1 MDKRITLEMIQT
13 WIKDEDCDVR
23 AVAMN
28 AWQGKDIPLDI
39 IKTGLKDED
48 WRVRTAAMN
57 ACQGRNIV
65 IRTVEPPERVFKKC
79 INNVIIVAHI
89 PDNANVRGTF
99 NSKCR
104 ADKAEII
111 DIIGDVSG
119 YKVGIS
125 MYDKSTAY
133 FVGDK
138 VIIKDFDFSTAEC
151 STGFHFFNTLEEA
164 QYYE

>member
-1 MDKRITLEMIQT
+1 MTSSKQGL
-13 WIKDEDCDVR
+13 KDEDCDVR
-23 AVAMN
+23 A
-28 AWQGKDIPLDI
+28 
-39 IKTGLKDED
+39 
-48 WRVRTAAMN
+48 AAMN

-164 QYYE
+164 QL

>member
-1 MDKRITLEMIQT
+1 
-13 WIKDEDCDVR
+13 
-23 AVAMN
+23 
-28 AWQGKDIPLDI
+28 
-39 IKTGLKDED
+39 
-48 WRVRTAAMN
+48 MN
-57 ACQGRNIV
+57 ACPGRDIV
-65 IRTVEPPERVFKKC
+65 IRTLEPPERVFKKC

-99 NSKCR
+99 NSQCR

-111 DIIGDVSG
+111 AIIGDVSG

-138 VIIKDFDFSTAEC
+138 VIIKDFDFSTDEC

-164 QYYE
+164 QAYE

>member
-1 MDKRITLEMIQT
+1 MDSRITLDMIQT
-13 WIKDEDCDVR
+13 WLKDEDCDVR
-23 AVAMN
+23 A
-28 AWQGKDIPLDI
+28 
-39 IKTGLKDED
+39 
-48 WRVRTAAMN
+48 AAMN
-57 ACQGRNIV
+57 ACQGRDIPLDIIQTGLKDEDCDVRAAAMNACQGRDIV
-65 IRTVEPPERVFKKC
+65 TRTIDPPQRVFKKC
-79 INNVIIVAHI
+79 INNVIVVALI
-89 PDNANVRGTF
+89 PDDANVRGTF

-138 VIIKDFDFSTAEC
+138 VVIKDFDFSAAKC

-164 QYYE
+164 QDYE